1 MEQIT
6 NQHLHELITDQFTLY
21 KAEGTTREQRVSF
34 VNDVTENYFAQWGKN
49 PPGSA
54 LDRMATLILQDELTD
69 NTPWKSQRN
78 EYHIQSPRE
87 ELDYYKGLTARS
99 IPETMAADGTDKRIP
114 TRRKRLPSENA
125 AIDRQAGRKRRN
137 DYKR

>member
-1 MEQIT
+1 MNNQDAHDAIT
-6 NQHLHELITDQFTLY
+6 SEFTRY
-21 KAEGTTREQRVSF
+21 KAEKTSR
-34 VNDVTENYFAQWGKN
+34 A
-49 PPGSA
+49 
-54 LDRMATLILQDELTD
+54 DRMAFSERLSEQYFAEHGKWPNGSVLDRLSTLILQDEIAD
-69 NTPWKSQRN
+69 ATPWKSQRN

-99 IPETMAADGTDKRIP
+99 IPETIAADGTDKRIP

-125 AIDRQAGRKRRN
+125 SIDRQAGRKRRN